1 MGIRWVVGATNKKDK
16 EKSGHEAQDNAN
28 YQRHGGQSGGNDG
41 GQGGNPGGVRNYYPP
56 METRPMPQYT
66 GGGSGGNGAMNVG
79 YYAGGSPGDPMSY
92 GGAPMESRQMGFITD
107 PYETESRHR
116 SRRTGRFVRGEGDE
130 EVMAHSGRRHQ
141 RDEGMESGWGEERN
155 EDGMRELK
163 RKIRKLEE
171 KLEDADSGR
180 EVKRLKDRIEE
191 LEEKLDGMKREKR
204 GGEKKRKSGGDRED
218 GDGDD
223 GEDDPARILEK
234 ILGGK
239 EVTGKEF
246 LMELPR
252 LFQESVEVIKN
263 PPSTW
268 PPYLEKR
275 DYAGIYAMESKEL
288 AQALEGFK
296 SGQKKLKDV
305 AKELKHTCAALIQL
319 DCHRLHEDK

>member
-79 YYAGGSPGDPMSY
+79 YYAGGSPGDPISY

-116 SRRTGRFVRGEGDE
+116 SRPTGRFVRGEGDAA
-130 EVMAHSGRRHQ
+130 VMAPSGRSHQ
-141 RDEGMESGWGEERN
+141 RDEGRESGWGEERN

-223 GEDDPARILEK
+223 GEDDPARLLEK

-252 LFQESVEVIKN
+252 LFQESVEVIKS
-263 PPSTW
+263 PPPTW

>member
-28 YQRHGGQSGGNDG
+28 YQRHGGQSRGNDG

-79 YYAGGSPGDPMSY
+79 YYAGGSPATPCHTAARRWNPDRWASSRIPTKRNRAIAA
-92 GGAPMESRQMGFITD
+92 GAPGALCAARAT
-107 PYETESRHR
+107 TR
-116 SRRTGRFVRGEGDE
+116 SWPIPGAGINVTKAWNPAGGKNATKTVCANSSAKSASLKKSLRMRTR
-130 EVMAHSGRRHQ
+130 
-141 RDEGMESGWGEERN
+141 
-155 EDGMRELK
+155 
-163 RKIRKLEE
+163 
-171 KLEDADSGR
+171 GR